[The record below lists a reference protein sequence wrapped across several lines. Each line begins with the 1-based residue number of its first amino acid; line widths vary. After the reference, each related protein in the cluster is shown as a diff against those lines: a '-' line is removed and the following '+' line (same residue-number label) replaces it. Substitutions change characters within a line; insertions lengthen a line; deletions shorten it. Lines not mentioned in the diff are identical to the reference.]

1 MRAETK
7 LQRDIR
13 HYLALK
19 GYRSVHVPN
28 GATLGGDARKRAIQ
42 MANLKRDGLCV
53 GFPDLIVFWQDR
65 IGFIEVKLE
74 GEYASEQQMVVE
86 LWLTDLGHKYAVCR
100 SLLDVDETLQKW
112 GWIIHGPA
120 QAGSGT
126 NDSDSAMKNANR
138 EGASNTAPGSNH
150 TSERSARNGYT
161 AN

>member
-13 HYLALK
+13 HYLALR

-53 GFPDLIVFWQDR
+53 GFPDLIVFGQDR

-74 GEYASEQQMVVE
+74 GEYATEHQMVVE
-86 LWLTDLGHKYAVCR
+86 LWLADLGHKYAVCR
-100 SLLDVDETLQKW
+100 SLLDVAETLEKW
-112 GWIIHGPA
+112 GWEPVDNSPSKA
-120 QAGSGT
+120 T
-126 NDSDSAMKNANR
+126 NGAESVKENANR
-138 EGASNTAPGSNH
+138 EGACNTAPGSDH
-150 TSERSARNGYT
+150 TLNRSAG
-161 AN
+161 

>member
-13 HYLALK
+13 HYLALR

-53 GFPDLIVFWQDR
+53 GFPDLIVFGPNR

-74 GEYASEQQMVVE
+74 GEYATEQQMAVE
-86 LWLTDLGHKYAVCR
+86 MWLSDLGHKYAVCR
-100 SLLDVDETLQKW
+100 SLDDVAETLHKW
-112 GWIIHGPA
+112 GWAVDNSPE
-120 QAGSGT
+120 SGT
-126 NDSDSAMKNANR
+126 LPGDSAMQSAGR
-138 EGASNTAPGSNH
+138 EDACNVTPGPDH
-150 TSERSARNGYT
+150 TLDRSVG
-161 AN
+161 